1 LGKAAPAPKYVL
13 AIDHGTSG
21 CKTALVSVTGHIAGF
36 EFEATPTERL
46 PGGGVEQD
54 PDRWWSAL
62 AGTARRLTVQGL
74 VEPEQIA
81 AVCCSSTF
89 SSTVAV
95 DQQGRHLLPALTWM
109 DSRGAAE
116 VQRRMKGLL
125 NVMGFGLGNIL
136 RWVPRTGGAPTLSG
150 KDSIAHMLWVQKEH
164 PELYE
169 RAAAFL
175 ESKDYLNLRLCG
187 RVAASYDSAMLFWV
201 TDIRD
206 INNVRY
212 DPRLIRRLGI
222 DAKKLPPL
230 LASTDVLG
238 PVLPEVADELGIPRG
253 VPVVAGSP
261 DLQSACVGSG
271 AVRDYEAHIYV
282 GTSSWVLCHVPFKK
296 TDIFHAIA
304 SLPSAIPGRYFTAN
318 EQDMAGG
325 CLEYLIHHVLYQEA
339 LGQTPPDDVYA
350 RLDELAAAAPA
361 GAKGLMFLPWLNG
374 EKTPV
379 DDETL
384 RGGFY
389 NMGLGHETSHMVRA
403 VYEGVALNTRWVLT
417 HLERFVD
424 RRLDPLNIIGG
435 GARSGV
441 WCQIFADVL
450 GRTIRQ
456 VRDPLQAN
464 ARGAAFIAAVALGEI
479 TFDQIPE
486 LVSIAETFEPNPE
499 SRRVYDGLFCELEKI
514 YKGNHAIH
522 RRLQKLFG
530 DVL

>member
-1 LGKAAPAPKYVL
+1 MTTMPTATRYIL
-13 AIDHGTSG
+13 AVDHGTSG
-21 CKTALVSVTGHIAGF
+21 CKTALVSVRGELAGF
-36 EFEATPTERL
+36 EFEATTTERL

-54 PDRWWSAL
+54 PEGWWRAL
-62 AGTARRLTVQGL
+62 IGTGRRLMDREL
-74 VEPEQIA
+74 VAPEQIA
-81 AVCCSSTF
+81 AICCSSTF

-95 DQQGRHLLPALTWM
+95 GEDDRHLMNSLTWM
-109 DSRGAAE
+109 DSRGAAQ
-116 VQRRMKGLL
+116 VRGRMKGLVNL
-125 NVMGFGLGNIL
+125 MGFGLGNLL

-150 KDSIAHMLWVQKEH
+150 KDSIAHMLWVQQER
-164 PELYE
+164 PEVYE
-169 RAAAFL
+169 QAVAFL

-187 RVAASYDSAMLFWV
+187 RTAATHDSAMLFWV

-206 INNVRY
+206 IDNVRY
-212 DPRLIRRLGI
+212 DPKLIRRLGV
-222 DAKKLPPL
+222 DGDKLPEL
-230 LASTDVLG
+230 VASTEVLG
-238 PVLPEVADELGIPRG
+238 PVLDDVADALGVPRG

-304 SLPSAIPGRYFTAN
+304 SLPSSIPGRYFTAN

-325 CLEYLIHHVLYQEA
+325 CLDFLIKVLYPEA
-339 LGQTPPDDVYA
+339 LGQRPPEDVYA
-350 RLDELAAAAPA
+350 RLDALAAATPA
-361 GAKGLMFLPWLNG
+361 GADGLMFLPWLNG

-389 NMGLGHETSHMVRA
+389 NMGLNHGAPQMVRA

-417 HLERFVD
+417 YLERFVG

-435 GARSGV
+435 GARSEV
-441 WCQIFADVL
+441 WCQVFADVL

-456 VRDPLQAN
+456 VQEPLQAN
-464 ARGAAFIAAVALGEI
+464 ARGAAFIASVALGEI
-479 TFDQIPE
+479 TFDQVPD
-486 LVSIAETFEPNPE
+486 LVAIANTFEPDDHNAP
-499 SRRVYDGLFCELEKI
+499 VYDGMFAELEKI
-514 YKGNHAIH
+514 YRANHGIH
-522 RRLQKLFG
+522 RRLQELFE
-530 DVL
+530 D

>member
-1 LGKAAPAPKYVL
+1 MPTRPRYVL
-13 AIDHGTSG
+13 AVDHGTSG
-21 CKTALVSVTGHIAGF
+21 CKTALISVRGELAGF
-36 EFEATPTERL
+36 EFEATPTIRL

-54 PDRWWSAL
+54 PEGWWRAL
-62 AGTARRLTVQGL
+62 VATARRLADREL
-74 VEPEQIA
+74 VAPEQIA
-81 AVCCSSTF
+81 AICCSSTF

-95 DQQGRHLLPALTWM
+95 GKHGRHLMNSLTWM
-109 DSRGAAE
+109 DSRGAAQ
-116 VQRRMKGLL
+116 VQGRMKGLINL
-125 NVMGFGLGNIL
+125 MGFGLGNIL

-150 KDSIAHMLWVQKEH
+150 KDSIAHMLWVQQER
-164 PELYE
+164 PEVYE
-169 RAAAFL
+169 QAVAFL

-187 RVAASYDSAMLFWV
+187 RTAATYDSAMLFWV

-212 DPRLIRRLGI
+212 DPKLIRRLGV
-222 DAKKLPPL
+222 DADKLPEL
-230 LASTDVLG
+230 VASTEVLG
-238 PVLPEVADELGIPRG
+238 PVQDHVADALGVPRG

-325 CLEYLIHHVLYQEA
+325 CLEYLVNNVLYPEA
-339 LGQTPPDDVYA
+339 LGQRPPDDVYA
-350 RLDELAAAAPA
+350 RLDEMVTATPA
-361 GAKGLMFLPWLNG
+361 GADGLMFLPWLNG

-389 NMGLGHETSHMVRA
+389 NMGLSHGVPQMARA

-417 HLERFVD
+417 HLERFVG

-435 GARSGV
+435 GARSEV
-441 WCQIFADVL
+441 WCQVFADVL

-456 VRDPLQAN
+456 VQDPLQAN
-464 ARGAAFIAAVALGEI
+464 ARGAAFIASVALGEI
-479 TFDQIPE
+479 TFDEVPE
-486 LVSIAETFEPNPE
+486 LVAIANTFEPRA
-499 SRRVYDGLFCELEKI
+499 SRARIHDGMFAELEKI
-514 YKGNHAIH
+514 YRANHGIH
-522 RRLQKLFG
+522 RRLQELQKQ
-530 DVL
+530 